1 MVINKRE
8 LNDILDSSDT
18 NATKAGRMIAEIL
31 GESYVGVSYKNL
43 LKAFDILINMK
54 ISNTQD
60 E

>member
-31 GESYVGVSYKNL
+31 GENYVGVSYKNL